1 MIETIVTALIT
12 GGMALTG
19 VIITNM
25 TANNKI
31 EQQLMTNQAVTNEK
45 IENLTEEVKK
55 HNSFGDR
62 ITRLET
68 KVESMERSGNHVI
81 KQNV

>member
-1 MIETIVTALIT
+1 MMESIITAIIT
-12 GGMALTG
+12 GGLALCG
-19 VIITNM
+19 VVITNLSS
-25 TANNKI
+25 NKKI
-31 EQQLMTNQAVTNEK
+31 ETQLMTNQAVTNAK

-68 KVESMERSGNHVI
+68 KVELLERSE
-81 KQNV
+81 KA